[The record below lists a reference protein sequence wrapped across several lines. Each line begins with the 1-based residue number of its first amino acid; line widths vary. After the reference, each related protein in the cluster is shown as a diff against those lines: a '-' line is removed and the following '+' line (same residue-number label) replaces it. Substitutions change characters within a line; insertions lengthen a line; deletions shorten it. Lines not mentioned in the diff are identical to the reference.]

1 VRSSIRRLDRLAA
14 PSASFADFH
23 HETSVAARG
32 SQPVT
37 DVALC
42 AGPKGRACHGGKG
55 KLAKHRLLR
64 RDDVNAMMA
73 KCVSASYHSG
83 YRKDRF
89 IAVPHWMGF
98 FNRNL

>member
-1 VRSSIRRLDRLAA
+1 MKS
-14 PSASFADFH
+14 
-23 HETSVAARG
+23 RG
-32 SQPVT
+32 
-37 DVALC
+37 
-42 AGPKGRACHGGKG
+42 
-55 KLAKHRLLR
+55 
-64 RDDVNAMMA
+64 DDVNAMMA